1 MHIWDAQ
8 RMKTQSLSTIRYR
21 KFLCC
26 KVDDVSICSQFNN
39 QSLFVSQLAG
49 TVSHVTP
56 TVTVTTSN
64 IRQFV
69 GLIAKHT

>member
-1 MHIWDAQ
+1 MHIWVAQ

-26 KVDDVSICSQFNN
+26 KVDDKAFSQQLNN
-39 QSLFVSQLAG
+39 QSLFIYRLAG

-56 TVTVTTSN
+56 IVTVTTSN